1 MRGPASL
8 SALSGEMLAWV
19 RAGGRPT
26 RGDWRHRLLLPWQS
40 FWFERH
46 RTMSRRLGHASAPPS
61 TDPVFILGMWRSG
74 TTLLHEL
81 LGACPAL
88 IAPTTWQCLHPSVF
102 RLRRAPA
109 GARSA
114 PRPMDGLAVTAT
126 SPQEDEFALLALGVP
141 SVYRGFLDPR
151 RLPELSA
158 WLDPAAWSVAAP
170 PGWLELWQEFLVD
183 VAGEREGR
191 LLLKSPSHTFRLR
204 ALTQA
209 FPGAS
214 YVWIVREPTE
224 LWRSNLEMW
233 RSMFRTYALWD
244 WDEAT
249 LAEFLTVVLQQAA
262 RCLAIAVAEL
272 PPERLVVLELD
283 RLTRSP
289 LESARAVNARL
300 GLAPWADM
308 AEPIA
313 RRAKQLADHRRTPY
327 AGAELSPRVQGTLDA
342 LRVVQ
347 ERALG
352 SHGLDGPSR

>member
-1 MRGPASL
+1 
-8 SALSGEMLAWV
+8 
-19 RAGGRPT
+19 
-26 RGDWRHRLLLPWQS
+26 
-40 FWFERH
+40 
-46 RTMSRRLGHASAPPS
+46 
-61 TDPVFILGMWRSG
+61 
-74 TTLLHEL
+74 
-81 LGACPAL
+81 
-88 IAPTTWQCLHPSVF
+88 
-102 RLRRAPA
+102 
-109 GARSA
+109 
-114 PRPMDGLAVTAT
+114 MDGLAVTAT

-151 RLPELSA
+151 RLPELGA

-170 PGWLELWQEFLVD
+170 PGWFAIWQEFLVD

-191 LLLKSPSHTFRLR
+191 LLLKSPGHTFRLH
-204 ALTQA
+204 ALMQA

-214 YVWIVREPTE
+214 YVWTVREPLE

-244 WDEAT
+244 WDEAS
-249 LAEFLTVVLQQAA
+249 LAEFLTVVLQQAT
-262 RCLAIAVAEL
+262 RCLATAAAAL

-313 RRAKQLADHRRTPY
+313 RRAEQLADHRRTPY
-327 AGAELSPRVQGTLDA
+327 ADAALPPRVQGRLDA

-347 ERALG
+347 ERALS
-352 SHGLDGPSR
+352 SHGLDRRGPLTASCA